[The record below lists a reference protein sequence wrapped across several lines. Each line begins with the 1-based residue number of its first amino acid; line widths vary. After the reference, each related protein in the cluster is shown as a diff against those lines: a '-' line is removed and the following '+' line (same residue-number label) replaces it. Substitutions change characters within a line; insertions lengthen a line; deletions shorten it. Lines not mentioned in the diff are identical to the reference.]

1 MNAKIGTLVCD
12 ANILIDYF
20 DNNKNVLRST
30 TEHCYDIYVPYPVFD
45 EVEQMKESDAGKL
58 GIRLIEPTFEQLL
71 EAANDEGSLSSEDRL
86 CFIIARDN
94 GWICATNE
102 KSLRNK
108 CKRESV
114 ETIRGLKIMLELHAL
129 RKLSKQEAIDTAKKI
144 KESNSRITEGV
155 IQDFCNELERQK

>member
-1 MNAKIGTLVCD
+1 
-12 ANILIDYF
+12 
-20 DNNKNVLRST
+20 
-30 TEHCYDIYVPYPVFD
+30 
-45 EVEQMKESDAGKL
+45 MKESDAGKL